1 VKSFDHSCNTSP
13 TQQHN
18 NTTTQQ
24 HNNTTTQQHNNTT
37 TTPRQQGTSPP
48 RPCMLL
54 LVLVLTMAGEP
65 VEL

>member
-24 HNNTTTQQHNNTT
+24 HNNTTTQQHNNN
-37 TTPRQQGTSPP
+37 TSSARDFTASTLYAAAGA
-48 RPCMLL
+48 RPDHGWG
-54 LVLVLTMAGEP
+54 AG
-65 VEL
+65 